1 MLEAKDLTCIRD
13 DRVLFSR
20 LSLHMAP
27 GDILQ
32 VTGRNGSGKTSLLKI
47 LAGLIRPESG
57 DIQWNQRDI
66 RRFAAEYHRDLL
78 YIGHQ
83 AGIKLSLTPLENL
96 AFYQAAAGAARD
108 ERAIWLALEQAGLA
122 GYEDV
127 TAAGLSSGQQR
138 RIAMARLW
146 LSPAS
151 LWLLDE
157 PFSALDKDGIARV
170 QAKLAAHSAAQ
181 GLVVFSNHQVL
192 PETARRLR
200 VLSLA
205 SPGEQPCSG

>member
-1 MLEAKDLTCIRD
+1 MLQAKDLTCIRD
-13 DRVLFSR
+13 ERVLFSR

-57 DIQWNQRDI
+57 DIQWNQRNI
-66 RRFAAEYHRDLL
+66 QRFAAEYHRDLL

-83 AGIKLSLTPLENL
+83 AGIKLSLTPLDNL
-96 AFYQAAAGAARD
+96 VFYQAAAGAARD
-108 ERAIWLALEQAGLA
+108 ERAIWLALEQVGLA
-122 GYEDV
+122 GYEEV
-127 TAAGLSSGQQR
+127 PAAGLSSGQQR

-157 PFSALDKDGIARV
+157 PFSALDKDGIVRL
-170 QAKLAAHSAAQ
+170 QAKFAAHSAAQ
-181 GLVVFSNHQVL
+181 GMVVFSNHQVL

-205 SPGEQPCSG
+205 SPEEQPCSG